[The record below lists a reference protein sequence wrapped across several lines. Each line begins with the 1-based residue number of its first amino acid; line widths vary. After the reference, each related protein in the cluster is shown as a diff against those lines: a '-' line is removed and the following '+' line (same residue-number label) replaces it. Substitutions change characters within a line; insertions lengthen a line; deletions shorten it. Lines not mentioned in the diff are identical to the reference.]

1 MKKLFIKLG
10 LMVALTL
17 PVLSYG
23 AGEITAVY
31 NASNSGTTS
40 ATVFIP
46 PGSEYGNI
54 TDLATRF
61 DAGVT
66 TGQVI
71 FRPGDVQYSSTSAT
85 SATGTVVWFA
95 NTSTKVAVGEYII
108 VYSVTAA
115 EPTGG
120 GTYYVRQVVAATT
133 TSVTVSE
140 SIASALTT
148 SDIVWGVPVSISR
161 PSGAL
166 PTSQTTAFGSGNIW
180 LPKNKPVAI
189 TVDGNTTACRIS
201 VSAVRSNY
209 R

>member
-1 MKKLFIKLG
+1 MKKILIKV
-10 LMVALTL
+10 VATL
-17 PVLSYG
+17 AVMLPMISYG
-23 AGEITAVY
+23 AGEVTAVY
-31 NASNSGTTS
+31 NVGATGTTS

-54 TDLATRF
+54 TDLAARL

-71 FRPGDVQYSSTSAT
+71 FRVGDVQYNSTSAT
-85 SATGTVVWFA
+85 SASGTTVWFA
-95 NTSTKVAVGEYII
+95 NTGTSVAVGEYII
-108 VYSVTAA
+108 VYNVTSAQ
-115 EPTGG
+115 PSGS
-120 GTYYVRQVVAATT
+120 GTYFVRQVSAATT

-148 SDIVWGVPVSISR
+148 SDLVWGVPTSVSHPVGNGVNS
-161 PSGAL
+161 
-166 PTSQTTAFGSGNIW
+166 TTAAIGQVW
-180 LPKNKPVAI
+180 LPKGKPVAI

-201 VSAVRSNY
+201 VSAIRSNY